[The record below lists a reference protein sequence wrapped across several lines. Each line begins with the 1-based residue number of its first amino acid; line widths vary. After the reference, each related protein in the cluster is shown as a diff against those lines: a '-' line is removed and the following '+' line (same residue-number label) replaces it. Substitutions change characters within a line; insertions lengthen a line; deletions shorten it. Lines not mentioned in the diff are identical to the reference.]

1 MPEMTRVEP
10 PSRAWRVAVVLIVG
24 PALVLAYKTGSRI
37 SAEREVDTFVRT
49 LDSTGPDGRPD
60 PRALVHVERG
70 SGALI
75 AVLERM
81 VREGPFENR
90 ASIARA
96 LGFSRRLECL
106 RELVLELRDGCVD
119 PELVALPRPWPCAVY
134 PPDELALETGEAGT
148 AAMEDL
154 AREEDAFLRGW
165 GQTFIVASG
174 KRPLDGAVLSLLNG
188 RGRLAE
194 RAGALAV
201 ASLGKPV
208 DPGAVPALVALL
220 GETSRGRVA
229 AALLARGGAT
239 LPAERAEETR
249 ALAAKLSPADE
260 KLVRDPRAVARASR
274 ALLERGDARAAE
286 ILGELASVDSGARAA
301 LVAAVESS
309 SSVEVRDAARRAL
322 R

>member
-1 MPEMTRVEP
+1 MTRVEP
-10 PSRAWRVAVVLIVG
+10 PSRAWRVVLVLIVG

-37 SAEREVDTFVRT
+37 SAEREVDAFVRT
-49 LDSTGPDGRPD
+49 LDSKGPDGRPD

-75 AVLERM
+75 TVLERL
-81 VREGPFENR
+81 VREGPFETR
-90 ASIARA
+90 AQIARA

-119 PELVALPRPWPCAVY
+119 PELVALPRAWPCTVY
-134 PPDELALETGEAGT
+134 PPDELALETGEAGF

-165 GQTFIVASG
+165 GQTFLVASG
-174 KRPLDGAVLSLLNG
+174 KRPLDGAVFSLMNG

-194 RAGALAV
+194 RAGGLAV
-201 ASLGKPV
+201 SSLGKPV
-208 DPGAVPALVALL
+208 DPGAVRALVALL

-229 AALLARGGAT
+229 AALLARSGQS
-239 LPAERAEETR
+239 LPAGRAEEIR

-260 KLVRDPRAVARASR
+260 KIVRDPRAVARASR
-274 ALLERGDARAAE
+274 ALLERGDAGAAD
-286 ILGELASVDSGARAA
+286 ILGELATVDSGAHQA
-301 LVAAVESS
+301 LVAAVDSS
-309 SSVEVRDAARRAL
+309 ASPEVREAARRAL
-322 R
+322 SR